1 MFRRLETPPTE
12 TVEII
17 IEGRKQI
24 AAAGDTVAAAL
35 LVSGL
40 SPPYTRTTPV
50 SAAPRA
56 PLCLMGVC
64 YECLVVIDGRPNQ
77 RACQVEVRDGM
88 RVDRQHG
95 PGELAT

>member
-12 TVEII
+12 PVEII
-17 IEGRKQI
+17 IDGRKQI
-24 AAAGDTVAAAL
+24 AAVGDTVAAAL

-56 PLCLMGVC
+56 PLCLMGAC
-64 YECLVVIDGRPNQ
+64 YECLVVIDGKPNQ
-77 RACQVEVRDGM
+77 RACQVVVRDGM
-88 RVDRQHG
+88 RVERQHG

>member
-1 MFRRLETPPTE
+1 MFRRLEISTSEP
-12 TVEII
+12 VEII
-17 IEGRKQI
+17 IDGRKQV

-40 SPPYTRTTPV
+40 SPPYSRTTPV

-88 RVDRQHG
+88 CIERQHG